1 MNPLYLDIGNS
12 FLKLA
17 ARNGS
22 DWQILFDGKHD
33 RIDEMISYLASK
45 GDKGKIILSSVRQDI
60 SEKLRAELS
69 DRNFIEY
76 RSSHIPSNRLDY
88 KTPQTLGLDRFLV
101 CLAAWIESDER
112 NVIVIDAGSACTVDL
127 MTTKGVFRGG
137 IIMPG
142 LQIIK
147 SSMRDHLPELPKAPE
162 SIPEEWPG
170 KSTVECIEWGVNGG
184 FLLAVQG
191 FIERY
196 RSMVEDPVIYITG
209 GNAVQIMNW
218 MSEEASLNYR
228 KYLIW
233 EGLEQF
239 EKIIRE

>member
-1 MNPLYLDIGNS
+1 MKTNKMNPLYLDIGNS

-17 ARNGS
+17 ARSGS

-33 RIDEMISYLASK
+33 RIDELIRYLASK
-45 GDKGKIILSSVRQDI
+45 GDREKIILSSVRQDI
-60 SEKLRAELS
+60 SEKLRANLS
-69 DRNFIEY
+69 DRNFLEY
-76 RSSHIPSNRLDY
+76 RTSHIPSNRLDY

-101 CLAAWIESDER
+101 CLAAWIESGEK
-112 NVIVIDAGSACTVDL
+112 NVVVIDAGSACTVDL
-127 MTTKGVFRGG
+127 MTAGGVFKGG

-147 SSMRDHLPELPKAPE
+147 NSMKNHLPELPKAPE

-184 FLLAVQG
+184 FLLAIQG

-196 RSMVEDPVIYITG
+196 RSMVEDPIIYITG

-218 MSEEASLNYR
+218 MSDETSLIYR

-233 EGLEQF
+233 EGL
-239 EKIIRE
+239 